1 MSFFLHSFSLYQ
13 TNKNSTITIFQV
25 SKFCNQ
31 ISPFPN
37 LKKSKQKKI
46 NLNSISDDM
55 VFCLNLK
62 NQEYKKKFFTR
73 ECFSVAFCILVII
86 VAASTPI
93 PGITWISSI
102 PPPRGGIRACHRD
115 GQCHQNKKQQHAQ
128 EVHSAGNWWYWVKP

>member
-62 NQEYKKKFFTR
+62 NQEYEKKP
-73 ECFSVAFCILVII
+73 SLPVNVLV
-86 VAASTPI
+86 
-93 PGITWISSI
+93 
-102 PPPRGGIRACHRD
+102 
-115 GQCHQNKKQQHAQ
+115 
-128 EVHSAGNWWYWVKP
+128 